1 MTPKQQRE
9 LVRHWYEDVLS
20 GTVAEGSHMTGRG
33 ADSADLGLSHLF
45 APDYVNHVVPCPP
58 GGWKTGVEGAWQ
70 IIKAFRRSLPDLTV
84 DIEEQIVA
92 DDKVVTRYTA
102 TGTATAKSFFGQE
115 ANGQR
120 YTVIGVGIEQ
130 VGGGRIVA
138 SWGTWDAYG
147 LMEQMGLLP
156 QVAHL
161 DA

>member
-33 ADSADLGLSHLF
+33 VDAGDMDLRHLF

-58 GGWKTGVEGAWQ
+58 GGWRTGIEGVWQ

-84 DIEEQIVA
+84 SVQEQFVA

-102 TGTATAKSFFGQE
+102 TGTATAKAFFGQE
-115 ANGQR
+115 ASGQR
-120 YTVIGVGIEQ
+120 YTVSGVGIDQ
-130 VGGGRIVA
+130 ISGGRIVA
-138 SWGTWDAYG
+138 SWGGWDACG

-156 QVAHL
+156 RVAHL